1 MDAESDLGHASM
13 SNLKR
18 LRRERAVKQQVQQQ
32 FALMLEVQTLS
43 LMLTDLRSRI
53 SEIEKYLD
61 RDKRAVPEL
70 PSLGNMTRWY

>member
-18 LRRERAVKQQVQQQ
+18 LRRERAVKQQQQ

-53 SEIEKYLD
+53 SEIEKYLGM
-61 RDKRAVPEL
+61 DKRAAPEL

>member
-1 MDAESDLGHASM
+1 M

-18 LRRERAVKQQVQQQ
+18 LRREGAVKQQVQQQ

-53 SEIEKYLD
+53 
-61 RDKRAVPEL
+61 
-70 PSLGNMTRWY
+70 

>member
-1 MDAESDLGHASM
+1 M

-61 RDKRAVPEL
+61 MDKRAVPEL
-70 PSLGNMTRWY
+70 PSLVNMTRWY